1 MAEWRSINEIAR
13 DINIPET
20 TARRYLNTYSD
31 FIKGQRFGAVMKYPH
46 EVAAIIGQIYSLS
59 SKGKK
64 AEEIRDI
71 LKGQHEQ
78 VITIEPQEQESQNT
92 QETMLQV
99 LSQNRGIIESLKK
112 VIEDNT
118 EALNKIMDQQQQ
130 IEELRQEIR
139 HMREMREDKKIPLWQ
154 RIFKK

>member
-31 FIKGQRFGAVMKYPH
+31 FIKGQRFGAVMKYPD
-46 EVAAIIGQIYSLS
+46 EAAAIIGRIYSLS
-59 SKGKK
+59 SNGKRV
-64 AEEIRDI
+64 EEIRDI
-71 LKGQHEQ
+71 LKGQYEQ
-78 VITIEPQEQESQNT
+78 VITIDPQSQSYELRST
-92 QETMLQV
+92 QETMLQI
-99 LSQNRGIIESLKK
+99 LSQNRGMIETIKR

-118 EALNKIMDQQQQ
+118 EALNKVADQQQQ

-139 HMREMREDKKIPLWQ
+139 HMREDKKIPLWQ

>member
-31 FIKGQRFGAVMKYPH
+31 FIKGQRFGAVMKYPD
-46 EVAAIIGQIYSLS
+46 EAAAIIGRIYSLS
-59 SKGKK
+59 SNGKRV
-64 AEEIRDI
+64 EEIRDI
-71 LKGQHEQ
+71 LKGQYEQ
-78 VITIEPQEQESQNT
+78 VIIIEPQSQNYELQST
-92 QETMLQV
+92 QETMLQI
-99 LSQNRGIIESLKK
+99 LSQNRGMIETIKR

-118 EALNKIMDQQQQ
+118 EALNKVADQQQQ

-139 HMREMREDKKIPLWQ
+139 HMREDKKIPLWQ

>member
-31 FIKGQRFGAVMKYPH
+31 FIKGQRFGAVMKYPD

-64 AEEIRDI
+64 VEEIRDI
-71 LKGQHEQ
+71 LKGQYEQ
-78 VITIEPQEQESQNT
+78 VITIDPQEQESQNT

-118 EALNKIMDQQQQ
+118 EALNKVADQQQQ

-139 HMREMREDKKIPLWQ
+139 HLREEKTATLWQ

>member
-31 FIKGQRFGAVMKYPH
+31 FIKGQRFGAVMKYPDKA
-46 EVAAIIGQIYSLS
+46 AAIVGRIYSLS
-59 SKGKK
+59 SNGKRV
-64 AEEIRDI
+64 EEIRDI
-71 LKGQHEQ
+71 LKGQYEQ

-118 EALNKIMDQQQQ
+118 EALNKVADQQQQ

-139 HMREMREDKKIPLWQ
+139 HMREDKKIPLWQ

>member
-31 FIKGQRFGAVMKYPH
+31 FIKGQRFGAVMKYPD

-71 LKGQHEQ
+71 LKGQYEQ
-78 VITIEPQEQESQNT
+78 VITIDPQSQSYELRST
-92 QETMLQV
+92 QETMLQI
-99 LSQNRGIIESLKK
+99 LSQNRGMIETIKR

-118 EALNKIMDQQQQ
+118 EALNKVADQQQQ

-139 HMREMREDKKIPLWQ
+139 HMREDKKIPLWQ

>member
-31 FIKGQRFGAVMKYPH
+31 FIKGQRFGAVMKYPD

-59 SKGKK
+59 SNGKRV
-64 AEEIRDI
+64 EEIRDI
-71 LKGQHEQ
+71 LKGQYEQ
-78 VITIEPQEQESQNT
+78 VIIIEPQEQESQNT

-139 HMREMREDKKIPLWQ
+139 HLREEKTATLWQ

>member
-13 DINIPET
+13 NLTIPET

-31 FIKGQRFGAVMKYPH
+31 FIKGQRFGAVMKYPD

-64 AEEIRDI
+64 VEEIRDI
-71 LKGQHEQ
+71 LKGQYEQ
-78 VITIEPQEQESQNT
+78 VITIDPQSQSYELRST
-92 QETMLQV
+92 QETMLQI
-99 LSQNRGIIESLKK
+99 LSQNRGMIETIKR

-118 EALNKIMDQQQQ
+118 EALNKVADQQQQ

-139 HMREMREDKKIPLWQ
+139 HMREDKKIPLWQ